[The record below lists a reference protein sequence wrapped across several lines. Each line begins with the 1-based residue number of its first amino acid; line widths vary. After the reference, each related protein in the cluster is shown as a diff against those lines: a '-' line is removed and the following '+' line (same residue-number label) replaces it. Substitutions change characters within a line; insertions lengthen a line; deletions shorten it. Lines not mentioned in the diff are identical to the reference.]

1 MKKYTQRELKTLVR
15 TGAAVNITNH
25 GITEYKALIEKEK
38 EKGLD
43 KLGYSSGIYG
53 INGGLLQG
61 QETGTLYAI
70 TARSTAAFIYF

>member
-1 MKKYTQRELKTLVR
+1 MRKYTQKELKTLVR
-15 TGAAVNITNH
+15 TGAAVDITNH
-25 GITEYKALIEKEK
+25 GTAEYRALIEKEK
-38 EKGLD
+38 YLD
-43 KLGYSSGIYG
+43 KLGYSSGVYG

>member
-1 MKKYTQRELKTLVR
+1 MRKYTQRELKALIKM
-15 TGAAVNITNH
+15 GAAVDITNH
-25 GITEYKALIEKEK
+25 GTAEYKALIEKEK
-38 EKGLD
+38 DLD

-70 TARSTAAFIYF
+70 TARTTAAFIYF

>member
-1 MKKYTQRELKTLVR
+1 MRKYTQKELKTLIR
-15 TGAAVNITNH
+15 TGAAVDITNH
-25 GITEYKALIEKEK
+25 GIAEYKALIENEK
-38 EKGLD
+38 DLD

-70 TARSTAAFIYF
+70 TARSTAVFIYF

>member
-25 GITEYKALIEKEK
+25 GITDYKALIEQEK
-38 EKGLD
+38 DLEKI
-43 KLGYSSGIYG
+43 GYSSGVYG

-61 QETGTLYAI
+61 QKTGTLYAI
-70 TARSTAAFIYF
+70 TARSTAIFIYF

>member
-1 MKKYTQRELKTLVR
+1 MRKYTQKELKNLVR
-15 TGAAVNITNH
+15 TGAAVDITNH
-25 GITEYKALIEKEK
+25 GTAEYKALINKEK
-38 EKGLD
+38 DLE

>member
-1 MKKYTQRELKTLVR
+1 MRKYTQKELKTLVR
-15 TGAAVNITNH
+15 TGAAVDITNH
-25 GITEYKALIEKEK
+25 GTAEYRALIEKEK
-38 EKGLD
+38 DLD
-43 KLGYSSGIYG
+43 KLGYSSGVYG

>member
-1 MKKYTQRELKTLVR
+1 MRKYTQRELKTLVR
-15 TGAAVNITNH
+15 MGAAVDITNH
-25 GITEYKALIEKEK
+25 GTAEYEALINKEK
-38 EKGLD
+38 DLE

-70 TARSTAAFIYF
+70 TARSIAAFIYF

>member
-1 MKKYTQRELKTLVR
+1 MRKYTQRELRALVR
-15 TGAAVNITNH
+15 TGAAVDITNH
-25 GITEYKALIEKEK
+25 GTAEYKTLREKEK
-38 EKGLD
+38 DLD
-43 KLGYSSGIYG
+43 KLGYSSGMYG

>member
-1 MKKYTQRELKTLVR
+1 MRKYTQRELKTLVR
-15 TGAAVNITNH
+15 TGAAVDITNH
-25 GITEYKALIEKEK
+25 GTAEYKVLIEKEK
-38 EKGLD
+38 DLN

-70 TARSTAAFIYF
+70 TARSTAVFIYF

>member
-1 MKKYTQRELKTLVR
+1 MRKYTHKELKTLIR
-15 TGAAVNITNH
+15 TGAAVDITNH
-25 GITEYKALIEKEK
+25 GTAEYEALIENEK
-38 EKGLD
+38 DLD

-70 TARSTAAFIYF
+70 TARSTAVFIYF

>member
-1 MKKYTQRELKTLVR
+1 MRKYTQRELKALVKM
-15 TGAAVNITNH
+15 GAAMDITNH
-25 GITEYKALIEKEK
+25 GTAEYKALMEKEK
-38 EKGLD
+38 DLD

-70 TARSTAAFIYF
+70 TARTTAASIYF